1 MSDNIVYL
9 LSYIPTPLIF
19 LIAGLMV
26 WRFPPRYGE
35 TYGYRTKLSQISEQA
50 WDFAQVFWGR
60 MAVLTSIPVF
70 LLSMAAGILQITL
83 NADENTGLIMCCA
96 IVSLQLVP
104 IFVSIG
110 VTESALKRNFGK

>member
-9 LSYIPTPLIF
+9 MSYIPTPLIF

-35 TYGYRTKLSQISEQA
+35 TYGYRTKLSQSSEQA

-60 MAVLTSIPVF
+60 MAVITSIPVF
-70 LLSMAAGILQITL
+70 VLSMAAGVLQVIL
-83 NADENTGLIMCCA
+83 NADENIGLIFCCA
-96 IVSLQLVP
+96 VLVLQLGP
-104 IFVSIG
+104 IIVSIG
-110 VTESALKRNFGK
+110 ATESALKRNFGK